1 MFSKKFHSTDE
12 QHRRYGDTSLSFSE
26 EAKKYLMIV
35 ENLLYYLILNWR
47 LANKGRVIH
56 SPHATWMKNQ
66 RKLSEGRASW
76 MKKEEHFPR

>member
-12 QHRRYGDTSLSFSE
+12 QHRRCGDTSLSFSE

-47 LANKGRVIH
+47 LTNKERVIH
-56 SPHATWMKNQ
+56 SPHATWMKN
-66 RKLSEGRASW
+66 
-76 MKKEEHFPR
+76 